1 MSDLT
6 HHSGLTKFKQLGFLP
21 RGESG
26 DNVLGTCPFCGKHK
40 FFVNPETGA
49 WDCKVCL
56 REGGVKTF
64 VNEIAEFA
72 AEQFKGLEAAQLSRL
87 KSVSVVAMKD
97 RGMGFLP
104 TSGAYTL
111 PVYNIDHSGVWT
123 MQVFHGG
130 KLLGLSDH
138 PVGLLGWERLDQHNV
153 VWLCEGAWDLM
164 AMHSMMREVNEPGV
178 LLAVPGAGTFKADW
192 AHMFKGKT
200 VHVMYDNDEPG
211 KRGAHKVNNVI
222 GSLVKAIDF
231 IHWPKGTSDGY
242 DVRDWKVDHEGEE
255 GRWSSLRQFL
265 NDEPPEC
272 QMPIRAAKKK
282 VVAKDGAQES
292 FERVNVIDER
302 NGPYIPVPT
311 VIEAYRKWLYL
322 PSVDVLSVMFGTVIA
337 NYLDGDPL
345 WTFLVA
351 PPGGAKTE
359 LLNTISQA
367 PNIVTT
373 SSLTPRS
380 LVSGSQSPGGGD
392 PSLLPKLNGKTLV
405 VKDFTTI
412 LNMPQMV
419 RDEITSILRDAYDGK
434 TEKDFGNGIH
444 RFYETKFG
452 FISGVTPAHSL
463 YNEGN
468 TSLGERFLYFNIPTP
483 TDARGREAYM
493 MQAHRNAGK
502 ENEMRSEL
510 AAMGT
515 SVLSY
520 AFPNVPIMDEAMVR
534 KTISLAQLL
543 AKLRGTVIRD
553 KFTREITHQAF
564 SEMGTRLTKQFTKM
578 MRGISMFQGDQVI
591 SPYAYNIVKHMALS
605 SAPGNLERATRYMWE
620 NGCECTYLTKD
631 IAEVSELPHGVVERH
646 LEDLRALGMFSR
658 RTSGGLG
665 MSSWS
670 LTDDAKY
677 LIETAEAYK

>member
-1 MSDLT
+1 MSDLS

-26 DNVLGTCPFCGKHK
+26 DNVFGTCPFCGKHK

-64 VNEIAEFA
+64 TNEIAEFA
-72 AEQFKGLEAAQLSRL
+72 AGNFKGLEAAQLSRL
-87 KSVSVVAMKD
+87 KKISSAVMKD
-97 RGMGFLP
+97 RGFGFLP
-104 TSGAYTL
+104 TTGAYTL
-111 PVYNIDHSGVWT
+111 PVYNSDGSGVWT
-123 MQVFHGG
+123 IQVFHGG
-130 KLLGLSDH
+130 KLLGLSEH
-138 PVGLLGWERLDQHNV
+138 PVGLLGWERIDQHNV

-164 AMHSMMREVNEPGV
+164 AMQSMLREAEEPGV
-178 LLAVPGAGTFKADW
+178 ILAVPGAGTFKADW

-211 KRGAHKVNNVI
+211 KRGAHKVKNII
-222 GSLVKAIDF
+222 GTLVKAIDY
-231 IHWPKGTSDGY
+231 IHWPKDYADGY
-242 DVRDWKVDHEGEE
+242 DVRDWKVDHEGEQ
-255 GRWSSLRQFL
+255 GRIAGLISMLSQ
-265 NDEPPEC
+265 D
-272 QMPIRAAKKK
+272 
-282 VVAKDGAQES
+282 AQECAMPVKATKKQKTENGTEES
-292 FERVNVIDER
+292 SERVDIIDER
-302 NGPYIPVPT
+302 NGPYVPVP
-311 VIEAYRKWLYL
+311 VVVEAYRKWLYL
-322 PSVDVLSVMFGTVIA
+322 PSVDVLSVMFGTIIA

-444 RFYETKFG
+444 RMYVTKFG
-452 FISGVTPAHSL
+452 FISGVTPAYSL

-468 TSLGERFLYFNIPTP
+468 TSLGERFLYYNIPTP

-502 ENEMRSEL
+502 EEQMRSEL

-515 SVLSY
+515 AVLSY
-520 AFPNVPIMDEAMVR
+520 AFPNIPVMEEGMVR

-553 KFTREITHQAF
+553 KFTREITHHAF

-578 MRGISMFQGDQVI
+578 MRGISMFHNEPAI
-591 SPYAYNIVKHMALS
+591 SQHAYDIVKHMALS
-605 SAPGNLERATRYMWE
+605 SAPGNLEAATRYMWE
-620 NGCECTYLTKD
+620 NGCEQAYLTKD
-631 IAEVSELPHGVVERH
+631 IAEMSELPHGVVERH
-646 LEDLRALGMFSR
+646 LEDLKALGMFSR
-658 RTSGGLG
+658 RASGGLG

-677 LIETAEAYK
+677 LIETSEAYK